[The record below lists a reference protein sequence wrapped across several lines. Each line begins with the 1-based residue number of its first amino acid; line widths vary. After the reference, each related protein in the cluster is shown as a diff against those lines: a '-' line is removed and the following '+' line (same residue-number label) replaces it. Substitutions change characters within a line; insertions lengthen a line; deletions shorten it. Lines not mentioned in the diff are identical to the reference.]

1 VAAWAILKAV
11 LKLLLMVS
19 LASAQ
24 DWPRFRGPN
33 GAGVAENANLPA
45 ELSADKNVVWRV
57 ALPAGHSS
65 PIVSGGRIF
74 LTAFEKDKLLTI
86 CLKQESGELIWR
98 RESPRSRITTVDNRN
113 SPASPSP
120 AADGKNVFVFFQDF
134 GLVSYTFAGE
144 ERWRTPLGPFQNV
157 YGLGASPV
165 LIDGKVILVVD
176 QSGGSYAAAFDQT
189 TGKQVWKTPREDAL
203 SGHSTPAVWNG
214 LIFAPGS
221 FRMDVYDASTGAIA
235 WTVNGLAS
243 EMKSVPVIAGDT
255 LYINGYNTPF
265 NDPGRQV
272 VIPDFADVLAK
283 HDANKDA
290 RISLAEAPDE
300 RTKKY
305 FPYIDL
311 NQDGFMDAAEW
322 KAYQQTMAAENGL
335 LAIDL
340 RTHKVKWK
348 FHKSIPQLPSTLLYK
363 DVLYMINDSGVLTT
377 LKPQTGEVIKQ
388 ARLRGAADNYYAS
401 PVAADGKVY
410 FVSKSGVVTVLRA
423 GGEQET
429 IASGELD
436 DECYAT
442 PAIAGGRVYIRTRS
456 ALYAFGKK

>member
-1 VAAWAILKAV
+1 
-11 LKLLLMVS
+11 M
-19 LASAQ
+19 
-24 DWPRFRGPN
+24 
-33 GAGVAENANLPA
+33 PA
-45 ELSADKNVVWRV
+45 ELAADKNVIWRV
-57 ALPAGHSS
+57 PLPAGHSS

-86 CLKQESGELIWR
+86 CLKQDSGELVWR
-98 RESPRSRITTVDNRN
+98 RESPRSGVTEVDKRN

-144 ERWRTPLGPFQNV
+144 ERWRTPLGPFSNV

-165 LIDGKVILVVD
+165 LVDGKVILVVD

-189 TGKQVWKTPREDAL
+189 SGKQVWKTTREEAL

-221 FRMDVYDASTGAIA
+221 FRMDVYAASTGAIA
-235 WTVNGLAS
+235 WSVGGLAS
-243 EMKSVPVIAGDT
+243 EMKSVPVISGDM
-255 LYINGYNTPF
+255 LFINGYNTPF

-272 VIPDFADVLAK
+272 AIPDFMEVLAK
-283 HDANKDA
+283 HDTNKDG
-290 RISLAEAPDE
+290 RIAIDESPDE

-311 NQDGFMDAAEW
+311 NLDGFMDAPEW
-322 KAYQQTMAAENGL
+322 KSYQQTMAAENGL

-340 RTHKVKWK
+340 RTRKLKWK
-348 FHKSIPQLPSTLLYK
+348 YHKAIPQLPSTILYK
-363 DVLYMINDSGVLTT
+363 NVLYMINDSGVLTT
-377 LKPQTGEVIKQ
+377 LNPQTGEVFKQ
-388 ARLRGAADNYYAS
+388 ARLRGAADNYFAS

-410 FVSKSGVVTVLRA
+410 FVGKSGAVTVLKA
-423 GGEQET
+423 GGDQET
-429 IASGELD
+429 MASGELD
-436 DECYAT
+436 DECYAS
-442 PAIAGGRVYIRTRS
+442 PAIAAGRIYIRTRG